1 MAQCTCLSHQASTS
15 SEENRAIIP
24 TDDSFSISSIQ
35 PEDSI
40 EFVSQ
45 VILVDDLPE
54 TPPRKRERY
63 EKRQDEVERK
73 KISRCVALSAI
84 LLLGVCIALM
94 GVSFTLTSK
103 IDEMVRNSNSVLR
116 KHNLALTPHEPVTN
130 ESYFN

>member
-1 MAQCTCLSHQASTS
+1 M
-15 SEENRAIIP
+15 
-24 TDDSFSISSIQ
+24 
-35 PEDSI
+35 
-40 EFVSQ
+40 
-45 VILVDDLPE
+45 PE

-103 IDEMVRNSNSVLR
+103 IDEMGEYNTASIPN
-116 KHNLALTPHEPVTN
+116 
-130 ESYFN
+130 SYFDIF